1 MSSYWQWLISYNLA
15 FEIDDSK
22 QSILFWE
29 ISDFG
34 KIILIFLCIING
46 VQYDFNPIL
55 SDGSILGLSSLK
67 IQSFHWLP
75 GDLIIEVQIYDHSIV
90 RFPVINLSVR
100 LFLGW
105 MLALSVQKIPKVLRL
120 FLADNLVVL
129 YEINFI
135 FLHEESHAL
144 LELNQSL
151 KESFKCSL
159 ISSLYLSNFFDMT
172 KLYPSFPKNLTN
184 LYMYKDIKLMRL
196 NLSF

>member
-120 FLADNLVVL
+120 FVADSLVVL
-129 YEINFI
+129 NEIYFVL
-135 FLHEESHAL
+135 LHEEFNAL
-144 LELNQSL
+144 LELNESL
-151 KESFKCSL
+151 KEPFNVQVLVNL
-159 ISSLYLSNFFDMT
+159 ISIFVQLFWHD
-172 KLYPSFPKNLTN
+172 KA
-184 LYMYKDIKLMRL
+184 
-196 NLSF
+196 LSFLPQESHEFIHV